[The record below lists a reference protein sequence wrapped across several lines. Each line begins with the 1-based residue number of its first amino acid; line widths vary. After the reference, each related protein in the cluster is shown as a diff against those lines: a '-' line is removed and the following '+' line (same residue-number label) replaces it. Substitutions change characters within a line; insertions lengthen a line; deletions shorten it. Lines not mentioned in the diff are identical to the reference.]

1 MAMMTR
7 TPSVR
12 RWLTAGVLS
21 VSLMAMS
28 VLSAGAAAAATVWTP
43 VTEPT
48 GEPVPTAMVL
58 ASTGLDIVWPVVLG
72 LGLLLMG
79 TVTVGWAFLATGR
92 RGQHR

>member
-1 MAMMTR
+1 MAR
-7 TPSVR
+7 TPALR
-12 RWLTAGVLS
+12 RWLTVGLTLVTLLVGGVWTS
-21 VSLMAMS
+21 
-28 VLSAGAAAAATVWTP
+28 GAAAAATVWTP

-72 LGLLLMG
+72 LSLLLRG
-79 TVTVGWAFLATGR
+79 TVVVGWAFLATGR

>member
-1 MAMMTR
+1 MTR
-7 TPSVR
+7 TPALR
-12 RWLTAGVLS
+12 RWLTVGLTLVTLLVAGVWTS
-21 VSLMAMS
+21 GV
-28 VLSAGAAAAATVWTP
+28 AAAATVWTP

-79 TVTVGWAFLATGR
+79 TVVVGWAFLATGR

>member
-1 MAMMTR
+1 MTW
-7 TPSVR
+7 TPALR
-12 RWLTAGVLS
+12 RWLTVGLTLVTLLVAGVWTS
-21 VSLMAMS
+21 
-28 VLSAGAAAAATVWTP
+28 GAAAAATVWTP

-79 TVTVGWAFLATGR
+79 TVVVGWAFLATGR